1 MKKVLFI
8 LTVLF
13 ALNSYSQKKKV
24 AVVAFYSD
32 KTIDLSNLGLNGL
45 ASIADLG
52 SDPNFNL
59 TPILEKYHDAF
70 FNVYSKHFP
79 FDLIPEN
86 EVIQKKEYIDFAP
99 KFAKEGDAG
108 KTIINYPGYKYI
120 YEGINGEANEVGTAT
135 LFKEVADG
143 VLFTEIHFALQKG
156 FAVGGTGTV
165 KMKAYARISLYDKNG
180 KKVFAFNEGANSKKT
195 GAIVGGI
202 PVLTPE
208 KVLPMC
214 ESALEELLKDL
225 DERVNK
231 MAKKTAEDL

>member
-1 MKKVLFI
+1 MRKVLFI

-24 AVVAFYSD
+24 AVVAFYTD
-32 KTIDLSNLGLNGL
+32 KTIDFSNLGLNGL
-45 ASIADLG
+45 ASIVDLG
-52 SDPNFNL
+52 NDPNFNL
-59 TPILEKYHDAF
+59 TPILEKYHNAF
-70 FNVYSKHFP
+70 FDVYSKKFP
-79 FDLIPEN
+79 FDIVPEN
-86 EVIQKKEYIDFAP
+86 EVIQKQEYIDFSP
-99 KFAKEGDAG
+99 KYAREGEAG

-120 YEGINGEANEVGTAT
+120 YEGTAGEANEVGTAT
-135 LFKEVADG
+135 MFKEIADG

-165 KMKAYARISLYDKNG
+165 KMRAYARISLYDKTG
-180 KKVFAFNEGANSKKT
+180 KKIFAFNEGANSKKT

-225 DERVNK
+225 DEKANK
-231 MAKKTAEDL
+231 MIKKTAENL

>member
-1 MKKVLFI
+1 MRKVLFI

-24 AVVAFYSD
+24 AVVAFYTD
-32 KTIDLSNLGLNGL
+32 KTIDLSDLGLNSL

-52 SDPNFNL
+52 NNPSFNL
-59 TPILEKYHDAF
+59 TPILEKYHNAF
-70 FNVYSKHFP
+70 FNVYSKQFP
-79 FDLIPEN
+79 FDIIPEN
-86 EVIQKKEYIDFAP
+86 EVTQKKEYIDFSP
-99 KFAKEGDAG
+99 KYAKEGNAG
-108 KTIINYPGYKYI
+108 KYIINYPGYKYI
-120 YEGINGEANEVGTAT
+120 YEGALGEANEVGTAT
-135 LFKEVADG
+135 IFKEIADG

-165 KMKAYARISLYDKNG
+165 KMKAYARISLYDKTG
-180 KKVFAFNEGANSKKT
+180 KKIFAFNEGANSKKT
-195 GAIVGGI
+195 GAIIGGI

-231 MAKKTAEDL
+231 ITKKTAENL

>member
-24 AVVAFYSD
+24 AVVGFYTD
-32 KTIDLSNLGLNGL
+32 KTIDLSDLGLNSL
-45 ASIADLG
+45 AAIADLG
-52 SDPNFNL
+52 NNPSFNL
-59 TPILEKYHDAF
+59 SPILEKYHNAF
-70 FNVYSKHFP
+70 FNVYSKQFP

-86 EVIQKKEYIDFAP
+86 EVIQKQEYIDFSP
-99 KFAKEGDAG
+99 KYAKDEVGE

-120 YEGINGEANEVGTAT
+120 YEGTAGQANEVGAAT
-135 LFKEVADG
+135 IFKEIADG
-143 VLFTEIHFALQKG
+143 VLFTEIHFTLVKG

-165 KMKAYARISLYDKNG
+165 KMKAYARISLYDKTG
-180 KKVFAFNEGANSKKT
+180 KKVFAINEGASSKKT
-195 GAIVGGI
+195 GVIVGGI

-214 ESALEELLKDL
+214 ESALDELLKDL
-225 DERVNK
+225 DQK
-231 MAKKTAEDL
+231 ISKIIKKSAANF

>member
-1 MKKVLFI
+1 MKKVLLI

-24 AVVAFYSD
+24 AVVAFYTD
-32 KTIDLSNLGLNGL
+32 KTIDLSDLGLNGL
-45 ASIADLG
+45 AAVADLG
-52 SDPNFNL
+52 NNPDFNL
-59 TPILEKYHDAF
+59 TPILEKYHNAF
-70 FNVYSKHFP
+70 FNIYSKQFP
-79 FDLIPEN
+79 FDIIPEN
-86 EVIQKKEYIDFAP
+86 EVTQKQEYIDFSP

-120 YEGINGEANEVGTAT
+120 YEGTNGSANEEGTAT
-135 LFKEVADG
+135 IFKEVADG

-156 FAVGGTGTV
+156 FAVGGTATV
-165 KMKAYARISLYDKNG
+165 KMKAYARISLYDKTG
-180 KKVFAFNEGANSKKT
+180 KKVFAINEGANSKKT
-195 GAIVGGI
+195 GVIVSGI

-214 ESALEELLKDL
+214 ESALDELLKDL

-231 MAKKTAEDL
+231 IVKKTASNL

>member
-1 MKKVLFI
+1 MRKVLFI

-24 AVVAFYSD
+24 AVVAFYTD
-32 KTIDLSNLGLNGL
+32 KTIDFSNLGLNGL
-45 ASIADLG
+45 ASIVDLG
-52 SDPNFNL
+52 NDPNFNL
-59 TPILEKYHDAF
+59 TPILEKYHNAF
-70 FNVYSKHFP
+70 FDVYSKKFP
-79 FDLIPEN
+79 FDIVPEN
-86 EVIQKKEYIDFAP
+86 EVIQKQEYIDFSP
-99 KFAKEGDAG
+99 KYAREGDAG

-120 YEGINGEANEVGTAT
+120 YEGTAGEANEVGTAT
-135 LFKEVADG
+135 MFKEIADG

-165 KMKAYARISLYDKNG
+165 KMRAYARISLYDKTG
-180 KKVFAFNEGANSKKT
+180 KKIFAFNEGANSKKT

-225 DERVNK
+225 DEKANK
-231 MAKKTAEDL
+231 MIKKTAENL